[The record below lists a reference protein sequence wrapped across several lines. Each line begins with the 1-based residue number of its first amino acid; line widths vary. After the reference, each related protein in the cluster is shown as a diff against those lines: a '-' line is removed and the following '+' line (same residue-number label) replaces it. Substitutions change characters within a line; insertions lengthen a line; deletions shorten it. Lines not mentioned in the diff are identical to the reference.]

1 MSSATVPFGPFVFCT
16 LQQLNQAR
24 IAFTAQAS
32 SFNSGLI
39 GASINGQSYQFTA
52 PDGLTYS
59 REEYG
64 AHLHAA
70 YLSLGITDYG
80 EPSPSRTVARLA

>member
-1 MSSATVPFGPFVFCT
+1 MLPTVPFGPFVFST
-16 LQQLNQAR
+16 KADLDAAR
-24 IAFTAQAS
+24 IAFKAQSAN
-32 SFNSGLI
+32 FNSGLI

-52 PDGLTYS
+52 PDGLLYS

-64 AHLHAA
+64 AHLQAA

-80 EPSPSRTVARLA
+80 EPSPTRTVARLG